1 MRMSMST
8 SAVAGGSVALEPLAV
23 PPPPAGATPGTRVR
37 DLLAGARAMAPWLVG
52 IVPYGLVI
60 GVSAARADIPT
71 AAGWLTAPLVYSG
84 SAQVA
89 TIELLDAGAAPL
101 VVVATALVINL
112 RLVLYSATMAQH
124 WQGTPR
130 WWRALAAYLL
140 VDPSVAV
147 GVDGYRHATDRR
159 RGHLHYIGGA
169 ALLWVVWLVA
179 IGIGATAGTHLPA
192 CLAARLR
199 HPPVPGGGG
208 GRPARRPRHAR
219 GGGGRGGGRRRR
231 RVRSDA
237 CGRHAGDRRWR
248 RGRAAHPGERPV
260 NTWLVVVAAG
270 VGTYLLRISMIAL
283 AARTA
288 LPPVLGRAT
297 RFAVPAAFAALAAAG
312 LAGQITADAASL
324 APVGAVAAAVLA
336 VRRTGST
343 HAALVVGMPTLWM
356 LSAVTG

>member
-1 MRMSMST
+1 MHMSMSR
-8 SAVAGGSVALEPLAV
+8 SAVADGPVALEPLAV
-23 PPPPAGATPGTRVR
+23 PPPPAGATPGTPVR

-147 GVDGYRHATDRR
+147 GVDGYRHATDRS

-179 IGIGATAGTHLPA
+179 IGVGATAGTHLPA
-192 CLAARLR
+192 ALRLDFVIPLFLAGEVAARLDD
-199 HPPVPGGGG
+199 G
-208 GRPARRPRHAR
+208 AT
-219 GGGGRGGGRRRR
+219 
-231 RVRSDA
+231 
-237 CGRHAGDRRWR
+237 
-248 RGRAAHPGERPV
+248 RAAV
-260 NTWLVVVAAG
+260 AVAVVVAVGAVSAPMHAG
-270 VGTYLLRISMIAL
+270 VMLAIA
-283 AARTA
+283 AG
-288 LPPVLGRAT
+288 V
-297 RFAVPAAFAALAAAG
+297 AAG
-312 LAGQITADAASL
+312 LHTQ
-324 APVGAVAAAVLA
+324 
-336 VRRTGST
+336 GSDR
-343 HAALVVGMPTLWM
+343 
-356 LSAVTG
+356 